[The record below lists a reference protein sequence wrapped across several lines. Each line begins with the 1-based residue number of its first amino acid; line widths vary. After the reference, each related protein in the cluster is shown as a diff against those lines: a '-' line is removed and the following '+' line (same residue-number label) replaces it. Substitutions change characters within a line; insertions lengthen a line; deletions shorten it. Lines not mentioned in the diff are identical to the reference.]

1 MKKRADTGSRTV
13 QDKYI
18 ERWLAGKKPNT
29 VESYRLAMRL
39 YLDFTKKTTE
49 ELILE
54 KWHDMKREPIK
65 QTDVAENRLRDFYR
79 YLTEEYVD
87 KRGKH
92 LSAGSAKIYV
102 RGAIASFYQAN
113 KVPLIIKS
121 SEFEGAPRAENETE
135 KMRPEQIE
143 KLAYY
148 APTPRDK
155 AIIWVGF
162 QGGMDV
168 STVSNLNWGHVE
180 KEIENPPMGA
190 VLLRGLLRTKIRGKA
205 TGRFTTCI
213 YKTAVQHLR
222 KYLEKQFGEDYAKK
236 LKYDEP
242 LFLGRHGKRIVPGDI
257 QKMLRKIAP
266 QSEIASGRLNH
277 SDINPLRPHAL
288 RASFADQM
296 GKAGASKQFV
306 DYLMGHKLSYDT
318 AYFGGEEGLREAY
331 VKYAEQALEPKGI
344 TPNLEKTL
352 QEQRTAL
359 ANQSVEINS
368 LRQQL
373 DQMRRG
379 MEPFTKA
386 YEQLTKLV
394 GEEQATQE
402 VLRTFVEQDEEYKK
416 QLDEQR
422 EEMARH
428 PEEYPAKRRFEKQKK
443 EEK

>member
-1 MKKRADTGSRTV
+1 MKAREDKGNGTV
-13 QDKYI
+13 NLEQDKYVQ
-18 ERWLAGKKPNT
+18 RWLAGKKPNT
-29 VESYRLAMRL
+29 VESYKLAMRL
-39 YLDFTKKTTE
+39 YLDFTKKIPE

-54 KWHDMKREPIK
+54 KWNDMKKTPIE
-65 QTDVAENRLRDFYR
+65 QTDVAENRLRGFYS
-79 YLTEEYVD
+79 YLTEEYTD
-87 KRGKH
+87 KRGRH

-168 STVSNLNWGHVE
+168 STLAGLNWGHVE
-180 KEIENPPMGA
+180 KEIENPPLGA
-190 VLLRGLLRTKIRGKA
+190 ILLRGLLRTKIRGKA
-205 TGRFTTCI
+205 TGRFSTCI

-222 KYLEKQFGEDYAKK
+222 KYLEKQYGEDYAKK
-236 LKYDEP
+236 LKYDDP

-266 QSEIASGRLNH
+266 QSEIASGRLSH

-288 RASFADQM
+288 RASFSDQM
-296 GKAGASKQFV
+296 TKAGASKQFV
-306 DYLMGHKLSYDT
+306 DYLMGHKLSYGD
-318 AYFGGEEGLREAY
+318 AYFGGEQRLAEAY
-331 VKYAEQALEPKGI
+331 VKYAEQALEPKGL

-352 QEQRTAL
+352 EEQKDTIVRL
-359 ANQSVEINS
+359 ENQ
-368 LRQQL
+368 LTQTQKA
-373 DQMRRG
+373 
-379 MEPFTKA
+379 MEPLSKA
-386 YEQLTKLV
+386 LERLVEQV
-394 GEEQATQE
+394 GEEEAS
-402 VLRTFVEQDEEYKK
+402 K
-416 QLDEQR
+416 QLTNLFIWLGERQL
-422 EEMARH
+422 
-428 PEEYPAKRRFEKQKK
+428 EKQMRGKK
-443 EEK
+443 EGQ